1 MQEPSIPA
9 TTMKINL
16 PPLSLSVPLCVSM
29 SLFLFP
35 SVTMQA
41 VGGDGR

>member
-9 TTMKINL
+9 TTTKINL
-16 PPLSLSVPLCVSM
+16 PLSLSVPLCVSM